1 MTVSRPRPSAECT
14 LVAYIAGFGY
24 MICDFL
30 RQSRFGA
37 IRKNSIF
44 DVGRARAV
52 LVLAGRGVMV
62 ASIRFRAA
70 VEEPYEE

>member
-1 MTVSRPRPSAECT
+1 
-14 LVAYIAGFGY
+14 

>member
-1 MTVSRPRPSAECT
+1 MGSESESKMGVITFVTSP
-14 LVAYIAGFGY
+14 Y

>member
-1 MTVSRPRPSAECT
+1 MGVITFVTSP
-14 LVAYIAGFGY
+14 Y